1 MDFFLIKNLLYKI
14 LVKYYLSNN
23 IKTQF
28 EDFALGLR
36 NVWASPD
43 SDKSP

>member
-1 MDFFLIKNLLYKI
+1 MDFLIKKLLYKI

-28 EDFALGLR
+28 EEFTLGFQ
-36 NVWASPD
+36 NIWAGLD
-43 SDKSP
+43 SDKSL